1 MLLVSGFII
10 SHFGKSTC
18 CRVCLHFILS
28 YLAEQP
34 AAGEDN
40 DDLTTFIEV
49 MGYNHSELPLGQNV
63 TVICK
68 TKLEK
73 ASIWWHFQ
81 DKNLTREQG

>member
-1 MLLVSGFII
+1 MTLVWFVYVLCYP
-10 SHFGKSTC
+10 HL
-18 CRVCLHFILS
+18 V
-28 YLAEQP
+28 EQFS
-34 AAGEDN
+34 AGEDN

>member
-1 MLLVSGFII
+1 MLLVSNYNL
-10 SHFGKSTC
+10 T
-18 CRVCLHFILS
+18 RATLADVCLHFLV
-28 YLAEQP
+28 EQSP
-34 AAGEDN
+34 ATEDN
-40 DDLTTFIEV
+40 DELTTFIEV